1 MRFTPS
7 NLLSLLAVG
16 AILQPVVV
24 PRAITTGL
32 INGRDESGLTKCDVT
47 LGCVDKTIQ
56 VPDLEDHAVIP
67 ALQKRK
73 GRRPGSNNKPNRNGH
88 GKPSKPAT
96 SPTTSPKPSPTT
108 KPSSVSTTQP
118 AKTSPTTSKEEPTTS
133 SKVHS
138 STSSKVVSN
147 TRTTSSVTS
156 SRLTSPSTSRVA
168 STTKPVTSSTTTLG
182 SQTSAH
188 PISSANSSTKSG
200 ENSALNSE
208 EQSATPSKTPFITN
222 STSTTKPTS
231 EAELTTTS
239 EEAHTTAKSGNT
251 VAPTSSEK
259 GSATW
264 SESATTDLSYTPV
277 PTQSDVSS
285 SSDEYSA
292 TESVSTPKHNH
303 VPVRR
308 QTQPQLRPK
317 SQQTTEPSLSHGR
330 NNNKNTSIL
339 SWEEYMEDDAKV
351 IKRLEDSIQIKKT
364 DVRAIDIERR
374 YEVKHGEAVIG
385 GVVENKPNVKWDFW
399 KLTRLGENAR
409 YARTIVKLQNLEKQ
423 GKAKEEVSQDV
434 NGQNKDVISDNYY
447 NKAQKTMV
455 IAWSNVNI
463 DNTEPEDT
471 RLRWSDI
478 TFEGWKEH
486 AGDDVKNLRWIV
498 RNNIISEG
506 TSATVREAIR
516 RVGRNPDRRVDF
528 APDPNDSAMNE
539 AFTVLAGT
547 PNVKGVFHLL
557 ADHHEMGGLKVKKIH
572 AFGANMLLIT
582 VGR

>member
-1 MRFTPS
+1 
-7 NLLSLLAVG
+7 
-16 AILQPVVV
+16 
-24 PRAITTGL
+24 
-32 INGRDESGLTKCDVT
+32 
-47 LGCVDKTIQ
+47 
-56 VPDLEDHAVIP
+56 
-67 ALQKRK
+67 
-73 GRRPGSNNKPNRNGH
+73 
-88 GKPSKPAT
+88 
-96 SPTTSPKPSPTT
+96 
-108 KPSSVSTTQP
+108 
-118 AKTSPTTSKEEPTTS
+118 
-133 SKVHS
+133 
-138 STSSKVVSN
+138 
-147 TRTTSSVTS
+147 
-156 SRLTSPSTSRVA
+156 
-168 STTKPVTSSTTTLG
+168 
-182 SQTSAH
+182 
-188 PISSANSSTKSG
+188 
-200 ENSALNSE
+200 
-208 EQSATPSKTPFITN
+208 
-222 STSTTKPTS
+222 
-231 EAELTTTS
+231 
-239 EEAHTTAKSGNT
+239 
-251 VAPTSSEK
+251 
-259 GSATW
+259 
-264 SESATTDLSYTPV
+264 
-277 PTQSDVSS
+277 
-285 SSDEYSA
+285 
-292 TESVSTPKHNH
+292 
-303 VPVRR
+303 
-308 QTQPQLRPK
+308 
-317 SQQTTEPSLSHGR
+317 
-330 NNNKNTSIL
+330 
-339 SWEEYMEDDAKV
+339 MEDDAKV